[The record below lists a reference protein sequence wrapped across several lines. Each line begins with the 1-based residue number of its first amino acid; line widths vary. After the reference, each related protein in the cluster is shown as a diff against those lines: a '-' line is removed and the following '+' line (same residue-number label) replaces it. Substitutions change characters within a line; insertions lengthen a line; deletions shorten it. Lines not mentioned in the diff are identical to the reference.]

1 MGSDSKKATGADGRA
16 DLLMFDPDKVIIVT
30 DKAHPLYDERC
41 ELPVDKNMVRNVMVH
56 GILEPILVR
65 RNGEKDG
72 AAQIEVI
79 AGRQRV
85 QWARAANKLL
95 VAEGKQPI
103 RVPATLKRGDATD
116 LMGIMISENE
126 IRQQDTPLVRASKV
140 QRYLNMGR
148 SEEDAGIMFGVSI
161 STIRD
166 RLALLDCDAS
176 VQKAVETGALA
187 ATIAARQLSKLPRGE
202 QKAALD
208 ALVASG
214 ATKGTRGMAAAQAQR
229 TGGDPPPV
237 EKRVRAKPALKA
249 WLKEL
254 RKIDKQEAEIARAVL
269 AHVLGN
275 DRALGAFEHLGK
287 AWKAATG
294 E

>member
-1 MGSDSKKATGADGRA
+1 MGSDSKKSTGADGRS
-16 DLLMFDPDKVIIVT
+16 DLLMFDPERLIIVS
-30 DKAHPLYDERC
+30 DKTHPLYDERHDMP
-41 ELPVDKNMVRNVMVH
+41 LDMHMVRNVMVH
-56 GILEPILVR
+56 GILEPVIVR
-65 RNGEKDG
+65 KNGEKKG
-72 AAQIEVI
+72 EPQIEVI

-85 QWARAANKLL
+85 RWAMEANKLL

-103 RVPATLKRGDATD
+103 RVPATLKRGDSSD
-116 LMGIMISENE
+116 FMGIMISENE
-126 IRQQDTPLVRASKV
+126 IRKGDTPLVRASKV
-140 QRYLNMGR
+140 QRYLNTGR
-148 SEEDAGIMFGVSI
+148 SEDDAAVMFGVAV
-161 STIRD
+161 TTVRD
-166 RLALLDCDAS
+166 WLALLDCDAT
-176 VQKAVETGALA
+176 VQKAVEKGTIA
-187 ATIAARQLSKLPRGE
+187 ATIAARQLSKLPREE

-229 TGGDPPPV
+229 TGGDAPPA
-237 EKRVRAKPALKA
+237 EKRVRAKPVLKQ